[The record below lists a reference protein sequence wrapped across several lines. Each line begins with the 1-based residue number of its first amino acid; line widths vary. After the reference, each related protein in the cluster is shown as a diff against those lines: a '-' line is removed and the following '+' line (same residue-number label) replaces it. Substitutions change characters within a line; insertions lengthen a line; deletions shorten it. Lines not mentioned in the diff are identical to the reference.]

1 VSAIHDLFLGLDRC
15 GPGDADSLRRALAL
29 AGTRPDA
36 AVLDAGCGV
45 GADLPALLAAVPQG
59 RVVAIDTAAPF
70 IERVRARF
78 PQVRAEVADMADP
91 PGGPFDLIWSAGAV
105 YNIGIGPALAAW
117 RAKLVPGGRVAVS
130 DLRWSGPAR
139 PQAVADFFAA
149 EGIALTDADAMEAEV
164 AAVGWR
170 VLGAMWL
177 PASAWAAYYGP
188 LEPALATCP
197 DPELVAAFRAEIA
210 LWRAQGGSFGYR
222 LLVVEPD

>member
-1 VSAIHDLFLGLDRC
+1 MSAILDLFLGLDRC
-15 GPGDADSLRRALAL
+15 GPGDADSLRWALAF

-70 IERVRARF
+70 IDRVRARF

-105 YNIGIGPALAAW
+105 YNLGVGPALAAW
-117 RAKLVPGGRVAVS
+117 RGHLAPGGRAAFS
-130 DLRWSGPAR
+130 DLRWRGAAR
-139 PQAVADFFAA
+139 PPAVAAFFAA
-149 EGIALTDADAMEAEV
+149 EGIALTDAATMDAEV

-177 PASAWAAYYGP
+177 PASAWAAYYEP

-210 LWRAQGGSFGYR
+210 LWRGQGDAFGYR
-222 LLVVEPD
+222 LVVVEPG